1 MRNSIDSRGGRRRSF
16 SSAAGL
22 GLVLVFLLAFA
33 GSACTVTVA
42 PVVAPDPEV
51 ACPGGLPGWRLEIAD
66 QRADRNHASNVEKTV
81 RDSIVRSLPGCQW
94 IAGDAP
100 APTIT
105 IELHRFSVR
114 KEDNWEAAVEWGV
127 LARDSQGRT
136 LTEFQAESLVSR
148 PNYRGEN
155 NEKAALQQAMNE
167 AMRRTLVGLRAVPP
181 SR

>member
-1 MRNSIDSRGGRRRSF
+1 MRNSIDSRGGRRRSILY
-16 SSAAGL
+16 AAGL
-22 GLVLVFLLAFA
+22 GLALVLPLAFA
-33 GSACTVTVA
+33 GSGCTLTVA

-51 ACPGGLPGWRLEIAD
+51 ACPGGIPAWRLEITD
-66 QRADRNHASNVEKTV
+66 QRADRNHAPNNVEKTV

-105 IELHRFSVR
+105 IELHRFAVR

-127 LARDSQGRT
+127 LARDPQGRT
-136 LTEFQAESLVSR
+136 LTEFQAESEVSR

-181 SR
+181 S